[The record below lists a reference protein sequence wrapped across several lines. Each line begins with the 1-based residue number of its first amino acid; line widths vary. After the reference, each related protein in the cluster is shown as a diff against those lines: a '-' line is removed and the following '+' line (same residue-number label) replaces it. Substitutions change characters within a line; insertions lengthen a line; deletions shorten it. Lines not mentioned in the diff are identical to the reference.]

1 MFDSLKVKEP
11 NTVFLDTG
19 DILNQFSSSNDDDIV
34 AEVYQHL
41 GYDAICP
48 GDQEFING
56 MNFYKNKLNEKLPF
70 VSTNLSFTEKDL
82 SIEEFKIITMEN
94 GIKIGITGVNFN
106 TGFRYLI
113 RSEAIADGDV
123 IVEKAFDKLR
133 LTLEKLG
140 KESDIVIVLA
150 HLNREGIVKT
160 LDHVDGYDLLIGGHN
175 DYEFYHP
182 RLVNDKVY
190 VQNGSDGE
198 KIGKVVF
205 EINKDGKKKFKSYEL
220 IKILSDKYIREENI
234 EKLIRE
240 LEE

>member
-1 MFDSLKVKEP
+1 MKIKEP

-41 GYDAICP
+41 GYDVICP

-56 MNFYKNKLNEKLPF
+56 MNFYKNKLNGKLPF
-70 VSTNLSFTEKDL
+70 VSTNLSFTDKDL
-82 SIEEFKIITMEN
+82 SIEEFKIITLEN

-106 TGFRYLI
+106 TGFRYLV
-113 RSEAIADGDV
+113 RSEAISEGDV

-133 LTLEKLG
+133 ETLKVLKEK
-140 KESDIVIVLA
+140 SDIIVVLA
-150 HLNREGIVKT
+150 HLNREGISKM
-160 LDHVDGYDLLIGGHN
+160 LDHVEGYDILIGGHN
-175 DYEFYHP
+175 DYEFYYP
-182 RLVNDKVY
+182 RLVNNKVY
-190 VQNGSDGE
+190 VQNGTDGE
-198 KIGKVVF
+198 KIGKIVF
-205 EINKDGKKKFKSYEL
+205 DVNKQGKKKFKSYEL